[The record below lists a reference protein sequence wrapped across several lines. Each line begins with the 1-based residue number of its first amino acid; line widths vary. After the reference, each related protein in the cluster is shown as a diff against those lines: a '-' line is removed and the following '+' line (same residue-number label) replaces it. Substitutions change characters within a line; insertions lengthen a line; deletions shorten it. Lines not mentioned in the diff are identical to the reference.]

1 MRGLPRHIPV
11 GFEPIADEL
20 FVVARLNLALLVAGG
35 GPETAGVGR
44 EALVDQRNLTI
55 DDTKLELG
63 VGDDDATGRGV
74 LGSGLVDLEGQVAN
88 LRGDVLTHDL
98 AATLERNVL
107 VVVAD
112 LGLRGRREQ
121 RLGELGGLGQTL
133 GQLNAADGAVLVIG
147 LLART
152 GQITADDA
160 LDRNRLGLLDQ
171 HGAAYEVVTIL
182 GKLLGEIRRVD
193 GDEVVGNDVG
203 KLIEPE
209 CRDAVENLSLKRNLV
224 GENKVERRNAVGGD
238 HQQVFAGIIDITNLA
253 TGIRT
258 TLHRCHVSHS
268 LPKYDRNAGSFPHVF
283 ANSERQRRSPSFTE

>member
-1 MRGLPRHIPV
+1 MRSLPRHIPV
-11 GFEPIADEL
+11 GLEPIADEL
-20 FVVARLNLALLVAGG
+20 FVVAGLNLALLVAGG
-35 GPETAGVGR
+35 RPETAGVGR
-44 EALVDQRNLTI
+44 EALVDQRNLAI
-55 DDTKLELG
+55 DDTELELG
-63 VGDDDATGRGV
+63 VGDDDASSRGI
-74 LGSGLVDLEGQVAN
+74 LGSGLVNLEGQVAN
-88 LRGDVLTHDL
+88 LRGDVLAHDL

-121 RLGELGGLGQTL
+121 RLGKLGSLRQAL

-152 GQITADDA
+152 GQIAADDA

-171 HGAAYEVVTIL
+171 HGAACEVVTIL

-193 GDEVVGNDVG
+193 GNEVVGNDVG

-209 CRDAVENLSLKRNLV
+209 CRDAVEHLSLKRNLV

-238 HQQVFAGIIDITNLA
+238 HQQVFTGIVDITNLA

-268 LPKYDRNAGSFPHVF
+268 LPKYDSNAGSFPHVF
-283 ANSERQRRSPSFTE
+283 ANSERQGRNPSFTE